1 MNCKVISSF
10 IYFPLESTTRKKKK
24 EHKLFGRLQFTRS
37 VNLPV
42 KFGVLD
48 YLPVENVIH
57 NLFFILA
64 QPVKREGVC
73 VCVCVCERERET
85 EREKEREV
93 LRVGEREREII
104 QTDKEKA

>member
-1 MNCKVISSF
+1 M
-10 IYFPLESTTRKKKK
+10 
-24 EHKLFGRLQFTRS
+24 
-37 VNLPV
+37 
-42 KFGVLD
+42 
-48 YLPVENVIH
+48 ENIIH
-57 NLFFILA
+57 NLFSILA

-85 EREKEREV
+85 ESEKEREV